1 MESYGLLHTIDQ
13 LDPMNNMLNQDN
25 LPQFLSE
32 FDHTYMDRTKPKG
45 PDYIVID
52 NLFEIFEDL
61 NKDVLLA
68 ARKDAEQTT
77 NELCDLMS

>member
-1 MESYGLLHTIDQ
+1 MESSGSLHTIDQ
-13 LDPMNNMLNQDN
+13 LDPVKNKLFKDK
-25 LPQFLSE
+25 LTQFLSE

>member
-1 MESYGLLHTIDQ
+1 MESSGILHTIDQ
-13 LDPMNNMLNQDN
+13 LDPMKNMLNQDN